1 MSAAFGMIF
10 TSGKQDDPLMIN
22 AISSLFSNYNILI
35 LNDISKKSHIHGFTP
50 PLPPP
55 SSFLTTSVT
64 INLKT

>member
-1 MSAAFGMIF
+1 
-10 TSGKQDDPLMIN
+10 MIN

-35 LNDISKKSHIHGFTP
+35 LNDISKKYHTHGFTP